1 MIQAGRDGMKIQ
13 DSRHTKRERLR
24 SGVKQILEGK
34 LTLASARTE
43 LAPFF
48 QKEHHLCRLLASR
61 YAESA
66 VTVVEAFPEG
76 DAPEDVV
83 ESHVDALC
91 FHDESYAKRLFA
103 TDDLVVRVLRGT
115 CAVTRRFYQWLDV
128 GDIFTLGGRQFQV
141 TAVSRERVGAVD
153 EAEAKREGARSL
165 GEWRRFWS
173 ENLPQS
179 VGAPDWNA
187 ETLAVRHDFVAT
199 DLAR

>member
-1 MIQAGRDGMKIQ
+1 MKIQ
-13 DSRHTKRERLR
+13 DSRHLKRERIR
-24 SGVKQILEGK
+24 SGVKRLLDGK
-34 LTLASARTE
+34 VAIAAARGE

-48 QKEHHLCRLLASR
+48 QKEHRLCRLLASR

-66 VTVVEAFPEG
+66 TTIVEGFPEG

-83 ESHVDALC
+83 ESHVDALS
-91 FHDESYAKRLFA
+91 FHDESYAKRLFS

-115 CAVTRRFYQWLDV
+115 CTVSRRFYQWLDA
-128 GDIFTLGGRQFQV
+128 GDLFTLGGRQFQV
-141 TAVSRERVGAVD
+141 TAATRERVGDVD

-165 GEWRRFWS
+165 AEWRRFWT

-187 ETLAVRHDFVAT
+187 EALAVRHEFIAT
-199 DLAR
+199 DLAP